1 MLQKENI
8 QVKMKK
14 IIGKVILYLLLLEF
28 AFVFL
33 YPLLRMVV
41 YSFKFPSDLLDL
53 NRNWLLTSLNLE
65 NYRDALEELQYASS
79 FRTSVLVTILCTI
92 GHVCS
97 CSFIAY
103 GLTRFEF
110 RGRKL
115 LFAAVIL
122 TILVPPQILQIP
134 LYIQNANLG
143 WIGTILPMVI
153 PSFFGGGLNGG
164 LFIFIFMQ
172 FFKGIPKTYEE
183 AAKLEGCGN
192 FRIFLSIIMPM
203 SGNAIAVVSTLS
215 AIWHWN
221 DVFESKAYLNGS
233 TSTLMQELA
242 DFPSYMYENT
252 MANGTTISLTEFAAC
267 VLVLIPIVVFLLFI
281 QKRFMSGA
289 EESGLANQ

>member
-1 MLQKENI
+1 MKI
-8 QVKMKK
+8 AKK
-14 IIGKVILYLLLLEF
+14 ILIYLLLIEF

-33 YPLLRMVV
+33 YPLLYMIIN
-41 YSFKFPSDLLDL
+41 SLKFPADLLDL
-53 NRNWLLTSLNLE
+53 NRNWLLFSINWE
-65 NYRDALEELQYASS
+65 NYVDAFEELKYAES
-79 FRTSVLVTILCTI
+79 FGLTVLVTGLCTV
-92 GHVCS
+92 GHLLS
-97 CSFIAY
+97 CSLVAY

-110 RGRKL
+110 RGRRL

-134 LYIQNANLG
+134 LYIQYANLG

-153 PSFFGGGLNGG
+153 PSFLGMGLNGG

-172 FFKGIPKTYEE
+172 FFKAMPKTYEE

-192 FRIFLSIIMPM
+192 FYIFWRIIMPM

-221 DVFESKAYLNGS
+221 DVFESKAYLNGDV
-233 TSTLMQELA
+233 STLMQQLA
-242 DFPSYMYENT
+242 GFPSYMYENT

-267 VLVLIPIVVFLLFI
+267 VLVLIPITIFLLLI
-281 QKRFMSGA
+281 QKKFINGA
-289 EESGLANQ
+289 EDSGLANT